1 MLLQA
6 YKYYLLEESLL
17 ILQSSYVRMLNF
29 LRYGLWVFDL
39 KLLPPTQHK
48 KREPEIHMNEK
59 RPE

>member
-29 LRYGLWVFDL
+29 L
-39 KLLPPTQHK
+39 
-48 KREPEIHMNEK
+48 PEIHMNEK
-59 RPE
+59 RPEWLS